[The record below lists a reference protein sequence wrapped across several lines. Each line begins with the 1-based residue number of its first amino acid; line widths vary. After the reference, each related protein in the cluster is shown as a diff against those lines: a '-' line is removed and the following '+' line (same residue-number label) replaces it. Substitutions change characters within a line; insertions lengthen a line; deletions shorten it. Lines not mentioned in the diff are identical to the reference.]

1 MLAGYYRLH
10 DLVKILGRHKTTLR
24 NWEAKGFI
32 PKAKKDN
39 RGWRFYTE
47 GDIEKIVDLIKKNN
61 YFRRK
66 LK

>member
-1 MLAGYYRLH
+1 MLAGCYRLH
-10 DLVKILGRHKTTLR
+10 DLVKIVGRHKTTLR
-24 NWEAKGFI
+24 NWETKGYI

-47 GDIEKIVDLIKKNN
+47 GDIQKIVDLVKKNH